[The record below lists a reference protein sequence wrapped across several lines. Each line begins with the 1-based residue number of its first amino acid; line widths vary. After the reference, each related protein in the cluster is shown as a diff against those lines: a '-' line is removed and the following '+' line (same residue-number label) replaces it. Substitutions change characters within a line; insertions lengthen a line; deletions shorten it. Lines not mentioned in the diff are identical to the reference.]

1 MRSKMSKTVT
11 VSFAPG
17 DIERIQLYATKK
29 TEKLTASQVRKRTGA
44 DVVINASLYD
54 SNKWAPNCD
63 VKADGKVLNDDKYAY
78 RGLGWNSGEGA
89 FHVVTSAEMRSYD
102 NFLSCVLLIW
112 NGVAYPYH
120 ADAAVSRRSGRTVLL
135 GLKDGSTVLRCF
147 PDGPLSKTPKELQT
161 ALLGEFPAVDWALM
175 LDGGGSVQLSQEGD
189 EYIYS
194 TRRVHNYLCFW
205 RRKEDGCPYPEPTA
219 LVRQGSSGDGAAWVQ
234 WQLRR
239 HGGDLAVDG
248 SFGAESDR
256 TLRAFQEAY
265 DLEADG
271 ICGPATRKQLKAER
285 EEKTARVVL
294 FAAASQVGVTESPA
308 GSNRVKYNTAYYG
321 REVSGK
327 AYPWCMAFVWWVFR
341 QAGLSLYKT
350 ASCSALV
357 GRYKAQAPGQ
367 VIRGGYRPGDIV
379 FFDFTGKRTKTEHVG
394 IVERVRTDGT
404 LTTIEGNTGMGND
417 TNGGA
422 VMRRKRKQGLVT
434 CGVRPG
440 YPD

>member
-1 MRSKMSKTVT
+1 MSKAVT
-11 VSFAPG
+11 VSFALG
-17 DIERIQLYATKK
+17 GIERIQLYVTDKK
-29 TEKLTASQVRKRTGA
+29 NKLTASQVRKRTGA
-44 DVVINASLYD
+44 DVVINGSLYD

-89 FHVVTSAEMRSYD
+89 FHVVTSAEMESYD
-102 NFLSCVLLIW
+102 NFLSCVLLVW

-120 ADAAVSRRSGRTVLL
+120 ADAAVSRKSGRTVLL

-147 PDGPLSKTPKELQT
+147 PDGDLSKTPKELQT
-161 ALLGEFPAVDWALM
+161 ALLGEFPTVDWALM

-194 TRRVHNYLCFW
+194 TRRV
-205 RRKEDGCPYPEPTA
+205 
-219 LVRQGSSGDGAAWVQ
+219 Q

-239 HGGDLAVDG
+239 HGGDPAVDG
-248 SFGAESDR
+248 SFGAESAR

-271 ICGPATRKQLKAER
+271 ICGPATRERLKAER
-285 EEKTARVVL
+285 EEKTVRAVL
-294 FAAASQVGVTESPA
+294 YAAASQVGITESPA
-308 GSNRVKYNTAYYG
+308 GSNAVKYNEAFYG
-321 REVSGK
+321 RKVSGS

-367 VIRGGYRPGDIV
+367 VLRGNYRPGDIV
-379 FFDFTGKRTKTEHVG
+379 FFDFTGKRAKTEHVG
-394 IVERVRTDGT
+394 IVAKVRADGT
-404 LTTIEGNTGMGND
+404 LETIEGNTGSGND
-417 TNGGA
+417 ANGGA
-422 VMRRKRKQGLVT
+422 VMRRVRKTSLVT
-434 CGVRPG
+434 CGVRPN
-440 YPD
+440 YET